1 MFLAGQKFLETFL
14 AFTLYLQLIFDNTLF
29 LLFVWANVGEAKI
42 WESCSEKL
50 LGINIDRE
58 LSFNYHVSNLCI
70 KAGRKI
76 SALAR
81 ISRLCHLINGGF

>member
-1 MFLAGQKFLETFL
+1 MKTFGQMLGKQKF
-14 AFTLYLQLIFDNTLF
+14 
-29 LLFVWANVGEAKI
+29 G
-42 WESCSEKL
+42 SCSEKL

-76 SALAR
+76 S
-81 ISRLCHLINGGF
+81 SRLMSFDQRRLLMKCMYVYVYFAIDVISTVIYILNIYI